1 MLMPIPRASRFL
13 IAALFAVLAS
23 NLPALCRAQDTAPIT
38 KGQRVFTCAHSF
50 HGFVYGML
58 AEAAKNSGI
67 EDHACV
73 GLSGIGGS
81 RVIQHSNAS
90 DEKHQAKVAL
100 SEGKVD
106 VLTLSPIWVPDEGI
120 EKFAK
125 LGLEHNPN
133 IRITVQEFWLPNDTY
148 EPKYP
153 LDVRKTPKVVN
164 WSDAG
169 GRSWRGKLVE
179 VHNRAETGR
188 GEYWRA
194 VTWGKARFLP

>member
-1 MLMPIPRASRFL
+1 MFPPVSRVSRFL
-13 IAALFAVLAS
+13 ITALFAVLAADLS
-23 NLPALCRAQDTAPIT
+23 ALCRAQETAPIT

-58 AEAAKNSGI
+58 AEAAKNAGI
-67 EDHACV
+67 KDHACV

-81 RVIQHSNAS
+81 RVIQHWNAS
-90 DEKHQAKVAL
+90 DEKHQAKAAL

-106 VLTLSPIWVPDEGI
+106 VLTLSPIWMPDEGI

-125 LGLEHNPN
+125 LGLAHNPN

-153 LDVRKTPKVVN
+153 LDVRKMPKV
-164 WSDAG
+164 DHD
-169 GRSWRGKLVE
+169 RCR
-179 VHNRAETGR
+179 R
-188 GEYWRA
+188 
-194 VTWGKARFLP
+194 